1 MALAA
6 AGACAVLVV
15 TAGVLLYG
23 AVRDL
28 REYSI
33 SNSFVLLLAGLF
45 FLHALLSGRW
55 VTLHENVAFALLMFA
70 ILLFCYSKGWLG
82 GGDVKLLTVASLWVG
97 FRCALPFSLFL
108 LMFAALHTMAVKLK
122 WVEGKQI
129 EGRLKI
135 AYAPSINAALI
146 GSFVSGCLVSP
157 DGHFCM

>member
-1 MALAA
+1 MASSA

-33 SNSFVLLLAGLF
+33 SNSFVLLLACLF

-55 VTLHENVAFALLMFA
+55 ATLHENVAFALVMFA
-70 ILLFCYSKGWLG
+70 ILLLCYSKGWLG

-97 FRCALPFSLFL
+97 LRCALPFSLFL
-108 LMFAALHTMAVKLK
+108 FIFAALHTVAVKLK
-122 WVEGKQI
+122 WVEAKQI
-129 EGRLKI
+129 DGRLKI
-135 AYAPSINAALI
+135 AFAPSINAALI
-146 GSFVSGCLVSP
+146 GSFVSGCLASP
-157 DGHFCM
+157 GHFCM

>member
-1 MALAA
+1 MALTA

-28 REYSI
+28 REYFI

-70 ILLFCYSKGWLG
+70 ILLLCYSKGWLG
-82 GGDVKLLTVASLWVG
+82 GGDVKLLTVAVLWVG
-97 FRCALPFSLFL
+97 LRCALPFSLFL
-108 LMFAALHTMAVKLK
+108 FIFAALHTVAVKLK
-122 WVEGKQI
+122 WVEGKHV

-135 AYAPSINAALI
+135 AFAPSINAALI
-146 GSFVSGCLVSP
+146 GSFVSGCLASP
-157 DGHFCM
+157 DGHFCI